1 MTISQQAL
9 TTASRPL
16 ASPRVAGFVRFNSDQ
31 IDLIKRTICHGA
43 SDDELRLF
51 LYQAERT
58 GLDPLA
64 RQIYAIKRWDGQQR
78 REVMSIQTSID
89 GFRLVAERTGKY
101 VGQMGP
107 FWCGRDGQWVDAWLD
122 DAPPAAAKIGI
133 LRSDFSHP
141 CWGVARYG
149 AYVQRYKDKESG
161 AERPNRMWVAMPDVM
176 LSKCAESNALRK
188 AFPQELSGIYTS
200 EEMGQ
205 ADNVPQVRADIVSQA
220 EPVAARRP
228 PPPAPNVMQDP
239 AEPAEPA
246 PAPAPAPPLSP
257 VMQWDEVLQE
267 AAEKGT
273 MALSLAWT
281 QVPGHL
287 KRHLTAAKDRR
298 HKARAAEV
306 DAAAASI
313 AR

>member
-9 TTASRPL
+9 IATQSRPL
-16 ASPRVAGFVRFNSDQ
+16 TSPRFSADQ

-101 VGQMGP
+101 VGQLGP
-107 FWCGRDGQWVDAWLD
+107 FWCGRDGQWVDAWLHE
-122 DAPPAAAKIGI
+122 APPAAAKVGI
-133 LRSDFSHP
+133 LRSDFREA

-149 AYVQRYKDKESG
+149 AYVQRYKDKQSG
-161 AERPNRMWVAMPDVM
+161 EERPNRMWMAMPDVM

-188 AFPQELSGIYTS
+188 AFPQELSGLYTFD
-200 EEMGQ
+200 EMGQ
-205 ADNVPQVRADIVSQA
+205 ADNQVKADNVPQA
-220 EPVAARRP
+220 EPAAARRP
-228 PPPAPNVMQDP
+228 PPPAPNVMQPYDP
-239 AEPAEPA
+239 ETDDIPDPEPS
-246 PAPAPAPPLSP
+246 LDP
-257 VMQWDEVLQE
+257 VMKWDKALGE

-273 MALSLAWT
+273 IALSFAWT
-281 QVPGHL
+281 QVPAHL
-287 KRHLTAAKDRR
+287 KPTLAAAKDRR
-298 HKARAAEV
+298 HKVRAAEV
-306 DAAAASI
+306 DAAAASS
-313 AR
+313 A